1 MMLSRL
7 WRGKHERLLQE
18 VRAVQQ
24 RLQHTEV
31 PTNQVIFDTLKMV
44 RSLESSGFTK
54 PQSEVLSDALV
65 GISAESMRANRDFL
79 ATKNDFADLKSE
91 LQILEKA
98 DFAVLKSDLQI
109 LERKMETKIAAI
121 YTEMERIENRVIKWV
136 IGAAGTV
143 FAVVLGFLRLSSSIP
158 HQQPSKS

>member
-1 MMLSRL
+1 MRGLI
-7 WRGKHERLLQE
+7 WRGWVYRKALME
-18 VRAVQQ
+18 VKPAGVKELHTDVQAQ
-24 RLQHTEV
+24 
-31 PTNQVIFDTLKMV
+31 QVIFDTLKMV
-44 RSLESSGFTK
+44 RALESCGFTK
-54 PQSEVLSDALV
+54 SQAEILSDALV
-65 GISAESMRANRDFL
+65 GISTDSTRANRDFL
-79 ATKNDFADLKSE
+79 ATKNDFNDLKSE

-143 FAVVLGFLRLSSSIP
+143 FAVVLGFLRLSSMPQSTL
-158 HQQPSKS
+158 SNK